1 QTRFMSDD
9 KTSEESPAH
18 LLAELVIILDGID
31 YVLPCARGREKE
43 VIEQGLARLR
53 RTLSPNHRA
62 SVRDMRDALED
73 LGLTVVTV
81 LGGAQAR
88 LAEKS
93 AEVVRHLPSLRP
105 EKRRKISSHN
115 LSELHALLNK
125 WPELREEMLS
135 RLSAEQRRQLE
146 EKWPPETQTHRQK

>member
-1 QTRFMSDD
+1 MSEE
-9 KTSEESPAH
+9 KTSDESPAR
-18 LLAELVIILDGID
+18 LLAELVVILDGID

-43 VIEQGLARLR
+43 IIENALARLR
-53 RTLSPNHRA
+53 RTLSPTHRTT
-62 SVRDMRDALED
+62 VRDMREALED

-93 AEVVRHLPSLRP
+93 AEVVRHLPSLHP
-105 EKRRKISSHN
+105 EKRRQISPHN

-125 WPELREEMLS
+125 WPQVRE
-135 RLSAEQRRQLE
+135 
-146 EKWPPETQTHRQK
+146 